1 MSWRYSATE
10 ILAIGV
16 FICFCIG
23 MVSVMLG
30 LLTTVAAMFLVNSQ
44 LTEIGTSALFYGIAI
59 LFICAGIGC
68 FIPDK
73 EKVLVK

>member
-23 MVSVMLG
+23 MGSIILG
-30 LLTTVAAMFLVNSQ
+30 LLVTTLSIFMSSSQ
-44 LTEIGTSALFYGIAI
+44 LSAIGTLALFYGLAI
-59 LFICAGIGC
+59 VFICAGIGC

>member
-1 MSWRYSATE
+1 MTWKYSATE

-16 FICFCIG
+16 FICFGIG
-23 MVSVMLG
+23 MFSIMAGLMVMIASIFFVS
-30 LLTTVAAMFLVNSQ
+30 TQ
-44 LTEIGTSALFYGIAI
+44 LTEIGTSALFYGLAVI
-59 LFICAGIGC
+59 FICAGIGC

>member
-1 MSWRYSATE
+1 MNWKYSAME

-30 LLTTVAAMFLVNSQ
+30 FMVTIASIFFVNTQ
-44 LTEIGTSALFYGIAI
+44 IAEIGTSALFYGLAVI
-59 LFICAGIGC
+59 FICAGVGC